1 MSRLTI
7 LNQHG
12 DQVLTWDPQLKAAIE
27 GIVTTKEAEKAFND
41 MKKAGYLA
49 YKQDANGANAEV
61 INKFDQEAEEIV
73 MSPAMQG
80 G

>member
-1 MSRLTI
+1 MSKLTI

-12 DQVLTWDPQLKAAIE
+12 DQVLTWDKELAEAIE
-27 GIVTTKEAEKAFND
+27 GVVTTQEAEKAFKD
-41 MKKAGYLA
+41 MKKAGYLSYSQKA
-49 YKQDANGANAEV
+49 DGSGATV
-61 INKFDQEAEEIV
+61 INKFDENAEEIV